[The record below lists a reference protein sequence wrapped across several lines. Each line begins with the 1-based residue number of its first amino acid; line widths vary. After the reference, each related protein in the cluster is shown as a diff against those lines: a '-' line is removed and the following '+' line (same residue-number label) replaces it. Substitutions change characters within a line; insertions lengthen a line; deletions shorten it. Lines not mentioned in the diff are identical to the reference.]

1 MSDSTWDTAPLVA
14 IPGGKGEPPRRDGFK
29 SFSERL
35 KGEREQRLDIGKRRL
50 SFGVHFLD
58 RALGGIFP
66 NDVVLIGAKTGK
78 GKTQLASII
87 AQSNAL
93 KGKRVHYFALEAED
107 REIERRAKFSVLYEV
122 VRETCHDLR
131 GGYDRIDRMS
141 YLDWYAGDLEDITGP
156 LEEHADRLLD
166 KRFSTLHTFY
176 RTTDFYASHFEE
188 IVRSIEHDTDI
199 VVLDHLHYVDSDDEN
214 ENRGYKQ
221 IVKKIRDT
229 AIAFSKPIVVVAHL
243 RKSERRGAP
252 LVPNEEDF
260 HGTSDVPKMATK
272 AIVLAED
279 KATDTGHPCLWSTFV
294 APVKCRLEG
303 ARARF
308 IGRVNFDIRSG
319 RYVDDF
325 EVGNIVGDKFELAD
339 ARKLPRWAR

>member
-1 MSDSTWDTAPLVA
+1 MNENPNWPDLTT
-14 IPGGKGEPPRRDGFK
+14 IPGGKADPPPRRDSFK
-29 SFSERL
+29 SFTERL
-35 KGEREQRLDIGKRRL
+35 KGERQQRLDIGKRRL
-50 SFGVHFLD
+50 SFGVNFLD
-58 RALGGIFP
+58 KALGGIFP

-122 VRETCHDLR
+122 TRDACATVRNF
-131 GGYDRIDRMS
+131 DRLDRMS

-156 LEEHADRLLD
+156 IEEYADQLLD
-166 KRFSTLHTFY
+166 KRFSTLNTFY

-188 IVRSIEHDTDI
+188 IVRSIERETDI
-199 VVLDHLHYVDSDDEN
+199 VILDHLHYVDSDEEN

-260 HGTSDVPKMATK
+260 HGTSDVPKIATK
-272 AIVLAED
+272 AIILAED
-279 KATDTGHPCLWSTFV
+279 KATDTGYPYLWSTFV
-294 APVKCRLEG
+294 APVKCRIEG
-303 ARARF
+303 ARARYV
-308 IGRVNFDIRSG
+308 GRVNFDIRSG
-319 RYVDDF
+319 RYVEEF
-325 EVGNIVGDKFELAD
+325 EIGNVIGDKFEITD
-339 ARKLPRWAR
+339 AKKLPRWAR